1 MTAEPNA
8 VWDVPRHGSAW
19 VFTAGEHLTR
29 PVILVGDAGTGL
41 AELAGSADHAAY
53 SLLSELHARGYDL
66 VLFGLPDDSTMT
78 GAGGAVQNVVTRA
91 LAEQYGSDPLT
102 VGGTGQGALA
112 ARYALASMER
122 MAIDHRS
129 GVHFSHNGAA
139 PALEDEAELS
149 RAGGRPLIPRF
160 LRLVDGGVDDGLGDE
175 IADDTITGG
184 AGEAG
189 PLLSEEYG
197 SWLLGNLAH

>member
-19 VFTAGEHLTR
+19 VFTAGEHLTK
-29 PVILVGDAGTGL
+29 PVVLVGDAGTGL

-91 LAEQYGSDPLT
+91 LAEQYGSAPLT

-160 LRLVDGGVDDGLGDE
+160 LRLVDGGVDDGLGEE

-197 SWLLGNLAH
+197 SWLVENLAR

>member
-19 VFTAGEHLTR
+19 VFTAGEHLTK

-41 AELAGSADHAAY
+41 AELAGSADHEAY

-91 LAEQYGSDPLT
+91 LAEQHGSDPLA

-160 LRLVDGGVDDGLGDE
+160 LRLVDGGVDDGLGGE

-184 AGEAG
+184 TGGAG

-197 SWLLGNLAH
+197 SWLLENLAR

>member
-29 PVILVGDAGTGL
+29 PVVLVGDAGTGL

-91 LAEQYGSDPLT
+91 LAEQYGSAPLT

-139 PALEDEAELS
+139 PGLEDEAELS

-160 LRLVDGGVDDGLGDE
+160 LRLVDGGVDDGLGEE

-197 SWLLGNLAH
+197 SWLVENLAR

>member
-19 VFTAGEHLTR
+19 VFTAGEHLAR
-29 PVILVGDAGTGL
+29 PVVLVGDAGTGL

-91 LAEQYGSDPLT
+91 LAEQYGW
-102 VGGTGQGALA
+102 
-112 ARYALASMER
+112 
-122 MAIDHRS
+122 
-129 GVHFSHNGAA
+129 
-139 PALEDEAELS
+139 
-149 RAGGRPLIPRF
+149 PR
-160 LRLVDGGVDDGLGDE
+160 
-175 IADDTITGG
+175 
-184 AGEAG
+184 
-189 PLLSEEYG
+189 
-197 SWLLGNLAH
+197 

>member
-19 VFTAGEHLTR
+19 VFTAGEHLTK
-29 PVILVGDAGTGL
+29 PVVLVGDAGTGL

-91 LAEQYGSDPLT
+91 LAEQYGSAPLT

-139 PALEDEAELS
+139 PGLEDEAELS

-160 LRLVDGGVDDGLGDE
+160 LRLVDGGVDDGLGEE

-197 SWLLGNLAH
+197 SWLVENLAR

>member
-1 MTAEPNA
+1 M
-8 VWDVPRHGSAW
+8 
-19 VFTAGEHLTR
+19 FTAGEHLAR
-29 PVILVGDAGTGL
+29 PVVLVGDAGTGL

-91 LAEQYGSDPLT
+91 LAEQYGSAPLT

-160 LRLVDGGVDDGLGDE
+160 LRLVDGGVDDGLGEE

-197 SWLLGNLAH
+197 SWLVENLAR

>member
-19 VFTAGEHLTR
+19 VFTAGEHLAR
-29 PVILVGDAGTGL
+29 PVVLVGDAGTGL

-91 LAEQYGSDPLT
+91 LAEQYGSAPLT

-122 MAIDHRS
+122 MAIGHRS

-139 PALEDEAELS
+139 PGLEDEAELS

-160 LRLVDGGVDDGLGDE
+160 LRLVDGGVDDGLGEE

-197 SWLLGNLAH
+197 SWLVENLAR

>member
-129 GVHFSHNGAA
+129 AVHFSHNGAA
-139 PALEDEAELS
+139 PELEDEAELS

-197 SWLLGNLAH
+197 SWLLGNLAR